1 MPPSGPPPPTT
12 LTGRI
17 VALHEA
23 LAAAGLDHAFGGAL
37 ALAFCTLDPRATQ
50 DIDLNVFV
58 GTDRVAAVL
67 DALPKGVAAPAA
79 ARRQLER
86 DGQARLRWDGTPVDL
101 FLSNHAF
108 HDAVEGRVR
117 RVPFA
122 GIDAFPVLACED
134 LAVFKAFLARP
145 KDAVDL
151 AAMVDAGTV
160 DPGLLVAV
168 VADLLGADHPS
179 VTFVRRALGLSPGG

>member
-1 MPPSGPPPPTT
+1 MTPPPTT

-67 DALPKGVAAPAA
+67 DALPQGVTAPAA
-79 ARRQLER
+79 ARRELAR

-101 FLSNHAF
+101 FLSNHDF
-108 HDAVEGRVR
+108 HDAAQARVR
-117 RVPFA
+117 QVPFA

-134 LAVFKAFLARP
+134 LAVFKAFFARP

-151 AAMVDAGTV
+151 AAMVDAGAL
-160 DPGLLVAV
+160 DAGLLVAV
-168 VADLLGADHPS
+168 VADLLGADHPG
-179 VTFVRRALGLSPGG
+179 VTFVRRAVGLSPEP

>member
-1 MPPSGPPPPTT
+1 MALPPPTT

-17 VALHEA
+17 VGLHQS
-23 LAAAGLDHAFGGAL
+23 LTTAGLDHAFGGAL

-67 DALPKGVAAPAA
+67 DALPKGVRAPAA

-108 HDAVEGRVR
+108 HDAAQGRVR

-122 GIDAFPVLACED
+122 GVDEFPVLACED
-134 LAVFKAFLARP
+134 LAVFKAFFARP

-151 AAMVDAGTV
+151 TAMVEAGAL

-179 VTFVRRALGLSPGG
+179 VTFVRRTVGLSPEP